1 MYLRNVT
8 LALAIAAAFA
18 LPARAQQGS
27 PAQNQFPEPAI
38 PWGYVPSLAD
48 VQKAKAA
55 ENPSV
60 RAVAQDV
67 YGQLVSGKLN
77 RSKLTQDV
85 NAAFTDTAESTLAKR
100 LSSLRTP
107 AWTFVR
113 NAQTSAG
120 SVSVYDLKYQAG
132 SLYLTIGVDDN
143 GVVYALGLTSEPPV
157 S

>member
-85 NAAFTDTAESTLAKR
+85 NAAFTDTAKARSR
-100 LSSLRTP
+100 
-107 AWTFVR
+107 
-113 NAQTSAG
+113 
-120 SVSVYDLKYQAG
+120 SVSAVCARRHGRSCGTHRLLRAVYRF
-132 SLYLTIGVDDN
+132 T
-143 GVVYALGLTSEPPV
+143 T
-157 S
+157 